1 MNRKVFFVFTAH
13 RSSLTAQR
21 FMSDNV
27 TQAVESLLASYSES
41 ESYIQHLDRQPLPST
56 ESVVKIL
63 SVLQELMFPGFFG
76 RQGVHGDQLRLH
88 IQTQTAWLYES
99 LIEQINRAFAHG
111 IALGESSARADFDAA
126 EIAAKFLNQ
135 LPKIRRVLAKDVDAA
150 FAGDPIAACKDEVIA
165 SYPSIFAVMTYRLAH
180 ELHNLEV
187 PLIPRIMTERAHER
201 TGIDIHPATT
211 IGEALFIDHGTGVVI
226 GGTAIIGDRVK
237 IYQGVTLGAF
247 SFPTDASGNLIRDTK
262 RHPTIEDDVVIY
274 SGATILGGTTV
285 IGKGSAIGGNVW
297 LTKSVPP
304 FTKVYQ
310 DTPRLRIITPE
321 DKPESGWDYV
331 I

>member
-1 MNRKVFFVFTAH
+1 
-13 RSSLTAQR
+13 
-21 FMSDNV
+21 MSDSVN
-27 TQAVESLLASYSES
+27 QAVESLLASYAES
-41 ESYIQHLDRQPLPST
+41 ASYIQHLDRQPLPST

-63 SVLQELMFPGFFG
+63 NVLQELMFPGFFG
-76 RQGVHGDQLRLH
+76 RQGVSGEQLRLH
-88 IQTQTAWLYES
+88 IATQTAWLYES

-111 IALGESSARADFDAA
+111 VALGEPSARTDFDAPD
-126 EIAAKFLNQ
+126 IAAKFLHR
-135 LPKIRRVLAKDVDAA
+135 LSEIRRVLAKDVDAA

-180 ELHNLEV
+180 ELHKLEV

-226 GGTAIIGDRVK
+226 GGTAVIGDRVK

-304 FTKVYQ
+304 YTKVYQ

>member
-1 MNRKVFFVFTAH
+1 
-13 RSSLTAQR
+13 
-21 FMSDNV
+21 MSDNV
-27 TQAVESLLASYSES
+27 NQAVESLLASYAES

-63 SVLQELMFPGFFG
+63 NVLQELMFPGFFG
-76 RQGVHGDQLRLH
+76 RQGVSGAQLRLH
-88 IQTQTAWLYES
+88 IATQTAWLYES
-99 LIEQINRAFAHG
+99 LIEQINRSFAHG
-111 IALGESSARADFDAA
+111 VALGEPCARTDVDAP

-135 LPKIRRVLAKDVDAA
+135 LPGIRRVLAKDVDAA

-180 ELHNLEV
+180 ALHKLEV